1 MTTNTRESGFED
13 AIESCMI
20 EYGGYV
26 KGSSSDYNRELALFP
41 DTIFRFFEDTQPDKW
56 QRLVTYHG
64 AEVEK
69 KVMQRLV
76 RELSQRGTL
85 DVLRHGINDYGVNLK
100 LAYFAPASGL
110 NPETIEL
117 YKKNVLNVT
126 RQVYYSLRNQNSLD
140 MVISVNGLPVATLE
154 LKNPLSGQ
162 TVNNAMRQYREDR
175 DPSEILFQFKAR
187 TLVHFAVDPDEV
199 YMTTRLSGE
208 KTFFLPF
215 NKGNGTGAGNPPSQ
229 HGYKTGYLWEEVLY
243 KDSLMDILGRFLHV
257 QVEEKVTDGRT
268 VKKESL
274 IFPRYHQLDAVR
286 SVENDVKQQGAGHN
300 YLIQHSA
307 GSGKSNSIAWT
318 AHRLANV
325 HNAADETIFD
335 SVIVITDR
343 RVLDKQLQD
352 TIYQFEHKQGV
363 VKKIDDNSDQ
373 LATAL
378 NGGTRII
385 ISTLQK
391 FRYILDK
398 VGDMPGKKFA
408 VIIDEAHSSQ
418 SGESAGALRDVLSA
432 KDLDEA
438 TRIQEQLDEQAG
450 DTEEE
455 IVRQLIRRGKKDNV
469 SFFAFTATPKAKTL
483 ELFGRTNPVTGKP
496 EPFHLYSMRQ
506 AIEERFIHDV
516 LKNYMTYATY
526 YKVAKTVDEDPIVD
540 KKKATRAIA
549 RFVSF
554 HPHNLAQKTE
564 VMIDHFRRRTR
575 HEIGGRAKAMLVTS
589 SREHAVRYKFEF
601 DRYIKEK
608 GYTDMKTLV
617 AFSGGV
623 KIDEEEFTEVGING
637 IGEKELPEKFNTDD
651 YQVLIVADKYQTG
664 FDQPLLHTMFVDK
677 RLSGIKAVQTLS
689 RLNRTCPGKDGTF
702 ILDFVNKAEEI
713 QASFQPYY
721 EQSTIEEPTSP
732 NMVYDLK
739 SKLDGSQIYWE
750 SEVNG
755 FSDIFFS
762 KRQKTSSQGMLNHFL
777 DPAVDRFKQKPEEE
791 QLDFKSTLISYVRL
805 YAFILQ
811 IAPFQDVGLHKLFVY
826 GQNLLRKLPRR
837 EDGGKIALD
846 DEVILHYYRLENKG
860 LNSITLKDGEE
871 APLYGA
877 TQAGTSRGRTEEET
891 LLSQIIQILN
901 QRFGTE
907 FTPADQLFFDQLE
920 QEMVQD
926 EELSEQA
933 RNNSMDNFKFV
944 FDEKFLGKLI
954 DRMELNQDMF
964 ARIMDDEKF
973 QSAVKSHLL
982 KSVYDKIRNL
992 G

>member
-1 MTTNTRESGFED
+1 MTTNTKESGFED
-13 AIESCMI
+13 AIEAHLI
-20 EYGGYV
+20 EHGGYV
-26 KGSSSDYNRELALFP
+26 KGNASDYNRELALFP
-41 DTIFRFFEDTQPDKW
+41 NTIFQFLKDTQPDKW
-56 QRLVTYHG
+56 QRLETYHG
-64 AEVEK
+64 VEVEK

-76 RELSQRGTL
+76 RELNQRGTL

-117 YKKNVLNVT
+117 YKKNVLIVT

-162 TVNNAMRQYREDR
+162 TVKNAMRQYREDR
-175 DPSEILFQFKAR
+175 DPSEFLFQFKTR

-199 YMTTRLSGE
+199 YMTTQLNGE

-229 HGYKTGYLWEEVLY
+229 LGYKTGYLWEEVLHN
-243 KDSLMDILGRFLHV
+243 DSLMDILGRFLHI

-286 SVENDVKQQGAGHN
+286 SVEKDVKRQGAGHN

-325 HNAADETIFD
+325 HNDADKTIFD

-438 TRIQEQLDEQAG
+438 ARVQERLDEQAG

-483 ELFGRTNPVTGKP
+483 ELFGRMNPVTGKP

-506 AIEERFIHDV
+506 AIEEQFIHDV
-516 LKNYMTYATY
+516 LKNYMTYATF

-549 RFVSF
+549 RFVSL

-564 VMIDHFRRRTR
+564 VMIEHFRRRTR

-601 DRYIKEK
+601 DRYIAEK

-689 RLNRTCPGKDGTF
+689 RLNRTCSGKDGTF

-713 QASFQPYY
+713 QLSFQPYY
-721 EQSTIEEPTSP
+721 EQSTIEEPTNP
-732 NMVYDLK
+732 NLVYDLK

-762 KRQKTSSQGMLNHFL
+762 TRQKTSSQGMLNHFL

-791 QLDFKSTLISYVRL
+791 QEDFKSTLISYVRL

-811 IAPFQDVGLHKLFVY
+811 IAPFQDVGLHKLFMY
-826 GQNLLRKLPRR
+826 GQYLLRKLPRR
-837 EDGGKIALD
+837 EDGGKITLG
-846 DEVILHYYRLENKG
+846 DEVKLHYYRLDNKG
-860 LNSITLKDGEE
+860 LNSITLKEGEE

-877 TQAGTSRGRTEEET
+877 TEAGTSRGITGEET

-973 QSAVKSHLL
+973 QSTVKSHLL
-982 KSVYDKIRNL
+982 KSVYEKIRNL
-992 G
+992 S